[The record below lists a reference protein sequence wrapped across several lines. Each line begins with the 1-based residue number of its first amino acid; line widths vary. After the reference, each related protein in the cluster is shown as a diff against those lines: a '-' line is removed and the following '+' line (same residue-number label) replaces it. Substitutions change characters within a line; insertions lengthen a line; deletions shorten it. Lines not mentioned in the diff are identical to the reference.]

1 MSALWSRV
9 ASAFVRPAAPAGGL
23 DAVGA
28 LDGGAEG
35 AGWAPPIAPPAADGA
50 APTHTDP
57 AVAATQVSCARRV
70 AGATSA
76 PCTYAVLAAP
86 ALARPLG
93 AATALAAGSGAAALM
108 SAWGTTRPRH
118 GMSVPVAR
126 PARRLAASLATRGL
140 DVRTSGRLVEVWLGE
155 DEDTAVD
162 DLRRAEAAATA
173 IGAASVVVLAAAR
186 GEAWDGVLATRD
198 AVLVHGDDDAI
209 IDLALGQLGTIGASA
224 HRLDHAPSRLV
235 LALAI
240 AGVRAWGAAAPL
252 CAAVEV
258 SS

>member
-1 MSALWSRV
+1 
-9 ASAFVRPAAPAGGL
+9 
-23 DAVGA
+23 
-28 LDGGAEG
+28 
-35 AGWAPPIAPPAADGA
+35 
-50 APTHTDP
+50 
-57 AVAATQVSCARRV
+57 
-70 AGATSA
+70 
-76 PCTYAVLAAP
+76 
-86 ALARPLG
+86 
-93 AATALAAGSGAAALM
+93 
-108 SAWGTTRPRH
+108 
-118 GMSVPVAR
+118 MSVPVAR

-235 LALAI
+235 LALAT
-240 AGVRAWGAAAPL
+240 AGVRAWGATVPL
-252 CAAVEV
+252 RAAVEV